1 MIKAIRDAINERR
14 FNKGQAWA
22 IDQISL
28 KRRNILDVVAEAVKN
43 GRHSEYV
50 RGVREVAE
58 MINKARREG

>member
-43 GRHSEYV
+43 GRHPEYV

-58 MINKARREG
+58 MINKARRGE